1 MQPES
6 FGGQKD
12 VKEGTEEALRA
23 TKKQGLQQLLEQL
36 ETSVKALTK
45 SRDDTREMAKDA
57 PSANQSHSDTSKF
70 QLSNLQL
77 SLDASRLETEK
88 TIFLLQKTPL
98 NRCDK
103 IALGAIFTIREVAS
117 ESMGETY
124 FLVSAGGGEEITLEN
139 INVVSITPGAPLVRA
154 CLHKNKGDTFVFMG
168 KKFEI
173 TSIV

>member
-1 MQPES
+1 M
-6 FGGQKD
+6 
-12 VKEGTEEALRA
+12 RA

-103 IALGAIFTIREVAS
+103 IALGAIFPALAIGLIGLKAMEAIGRNPDAAEKIMPPMLLGMAFA
-117 ESMGETY
+117 EAIAIY
-124 FLVSAGGGEEITLEN
+124 ALVIAFT
-139 INVVSITPGAPLVRA
+139 
-154 CLHKNKGDTFVFMG
+154 K
-168 KKFEI
+168 
-173 TSIV
+173 